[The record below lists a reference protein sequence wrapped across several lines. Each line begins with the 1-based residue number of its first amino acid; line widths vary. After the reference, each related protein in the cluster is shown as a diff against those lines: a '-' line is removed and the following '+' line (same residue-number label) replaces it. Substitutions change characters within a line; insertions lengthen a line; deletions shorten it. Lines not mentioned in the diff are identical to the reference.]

1 VLRLATRNARQLR
14 KLGFHVE
21 TIDSTLSPM
30 TTTTIQY
37 PPGRA
42 ANAKALA
49 EVVKGAKLVPTSSV
63 KRVTLS
69 LGSDGRQVN
78 GLVTRV
84 PDQPS
89 KKAKH
94 AAQEN
99 SQTNGLG
106 CIN

>member
-1 VLRLATRNARQLR
+1 
-14 KLGFHVE
+14 
-21 TIDSTLSPM
+21 
-30 TTTTIQY
+30 
-37 PPGRA
+37 
-42 ANAKALA
+42 
-49 EVVKGAKLVPTSSV
+49 
-63 KRVTLS
+63 
-69 LGSDGRQVN
+69 VN